1 MDLNL
6 VNHNLMNNDLF
17 NDKVSLEDVLDPAF
31 QERVQADPRS
41 AFASWGMDVPQDVDV
56 RVHVNTDDTFYLA
69 FPPDPNVALSDEALG
84 VVAGGGKTAS
94 SVGSVS
100 SASSLG
106 SIPSTASTGGSAS
119 SMASLGTAS

>member
-1 MDLNL
+1 MDLSL
-6 VNHNLMNNDLF
+6 VNRNLMNNDLF
-17 NDKVSLEDVLDPAF
+17 DGISLEDVLDPAF
-31 QERVQADPRS
+31 QERVQADPRA
-41 AFASWGMDVPQDVDV
+41 AFASWGMDVPPEVDV

-94 SVGSVS
+94 SAGSVS

-106 SIPSTASTGGSAS
+106 SVPSTASTGGSAS